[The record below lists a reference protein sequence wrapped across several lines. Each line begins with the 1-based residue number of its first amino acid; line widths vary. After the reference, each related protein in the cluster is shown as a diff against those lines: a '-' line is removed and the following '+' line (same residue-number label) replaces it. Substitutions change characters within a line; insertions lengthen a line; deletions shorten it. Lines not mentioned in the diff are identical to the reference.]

1 MAKEQEILEKIRK
14 LENLRQSAEE
24 IGSEGEAYKAA
35 QIIHKLLVEYNL
47 SMEDVPEDGP
57 LSEEDKIVYTEEN
70 KTYMHGTRIPA
81 WEKQLWA
88 VLAEHFFCLAVR
100 TKDERYG
107 YGKMRLVGTKV
118 NTDSAR
124 YVHDVFCNRLFPLSK
139 TRYMEYTRS
148 FRISREHYRPEPYT
162 RWLDNYLLGCTFGLA
177 ETLKKDSE
185 QSAMGIRDLTLRTQN
200 KLMDWFR
207 ENQGRIRTTSTRYSS
222 SSEALKR
229 GMNDGRNLNL
239 TNGVDSK
246 RHEFIDKNVRK
257 RLE

>member
-1 MAKEQEILEKIRK
+1 MTKEQEILEKIRK

-35 QIIHKLLVEYNL
+35 LIIHKLLVEYNL
-47 SMEDVPEDGP
+47 TMEDVPEDAP
-57 LSEEDKIVYTEEN
+57 FSEDDTILYTEEDG
-70 KTYMHGTRIPA
+70 TYMHGTRIPA

-100 TKDERYG
+100 TRDEQYG
-107 YGKMRLVGTKV
+107 YGKMRLVGTKI

-139 TRYMEYTRS
+139 TRYIEYIRS
-148 FRISREHYRPEPYT
+148 FRISRDQYRPEPYT

-185 QSAMGIRDLTLRTQN
+185 QSAAGIHDLTLRTQS
-200 KLMDWFR
+200 KLTDWFR

-222 SSEALKR
+222 NSEAVKR

-246 RHEFIDKNVRK
+246 RNEFIDKNVRK
-257 RLE
+257 RLK

>member
-35 QIIHKLLVEYNL
+35 QIIHKLLMEYNL
-47 SMEDVPEDGP
+47 SMEDVPEDTP

-70 KTYMHGTRIPA
+70 KTHMHGIRIPA

-100 TKDERYG
+100 TKDEQYG
-107 YGKMRLVGTKV
+107 SGKMRLVGTKV

-124 YVHDVFCNRLFPLSK
+124 YVHDLFCNRLFPLSK
-139 TRYMEYTRS
+139 NRYIEYTRS
-148 FRISREHYRPEPYT
+148 FKISRDHYRPESYT
-162 RWLDNYLLGCTFGLA
+162 RWIDNYLLGCAFGLA
-177 ETLKKDSE
+177 ETLKNDSE
-185 QSAMGIRDLTLRTQN
+185 QSAMGIHDLTLRTQN

-207 ENQGRIRTTSTRYSS
+207 ENEGKLRTTSTRYSS
-222 SSEALKR
+222 SSEAVKR

-239 TNGVDSK
+239 TNGLDGK
-246 RHEFIDKNVRK
+246 RNNFIEKNIRK
-257 RLE
+257 RLT